1 MKSISNIHHKTS
13 LPHKSTTTYT
23 VEVLTW
29 SITPPNNHEFIT
41 LGSHPLVAALVS
53 EQPLQPFGTKR
64 IYNIPR
70 IILKEQI
77 PKTLVSEVN

>member
-13 LPHKSTTTYT
+13 LPYKSTTTYT

-29 SITPPNNHEFIT
+29 SITPPTNHQFIT

-53 EQPLQPFGTKR
+53 EVKGLL
-64 IYNIPR
+64 YNHLV
-70 IILKEQI
+70 LKEFI
-77 PKTLVSEVN
+77 TYLVLY